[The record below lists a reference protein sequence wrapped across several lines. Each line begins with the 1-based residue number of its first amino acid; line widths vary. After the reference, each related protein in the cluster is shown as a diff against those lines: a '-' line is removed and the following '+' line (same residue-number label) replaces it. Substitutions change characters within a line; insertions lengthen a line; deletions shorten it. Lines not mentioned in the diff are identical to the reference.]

1 MTATESAVPS
11 VVEPEDPRK
20 IANPLFG
27 HKQKKKPKA
36 TPPYDGTNGEV
47 VVLHVDM
54 VKDEFWNQRP
64 WLLA

>member
-1 MTATESAVPS
+1 MTSTEST
-11 VVEPEDPRK
+11 VVETEDPRR

-36 TPPYDGTNGEV
+36 TPPYDGTNGEIA
-47 VVLHVDM
+47 VLHVDM